1 MLSYDWIALIITLLG
16 TMFLIGE
23 LLVNMRGLFG
33 LIGLGFI
40 TVYFSSYL
48 STDMFIVMMLVYFL
62 GIALMII
69 DGKLIND
76 GTLAMI
82 GGATTILAVGLSAP
96 NWVAGLYSII
106 GVILGGAASL
116 LFLRVFKR
124 RKMWT
129 KITLVDQLSSE
140 MGYNS
145 LKESYQNLVGQT
157 GVAMTDMRPVGTIQV
172 DQEEYSA
179 VTNGTWI
186 SKGDDVTVVSVD
198 GTKILVKKL
207 EDNETFT
214 SS

>member
-1 MLSYDWIALIITLLG
+1 MLSYDWIALFITLLG

-23 LLVNMRGLFG
+23 LLVNMKGFFG
-33 LIGLGFI
+33 LIGFGFI

-62 GIALMII
+62 GIILMII
-69 DGKLIND
+69 DGKLVND

-96 NWVAGLYSII
+96 NWVAGLYSVI
-106 GVILGGAASL
+106 GVILGAAASL
-116 LFLRVFKR
+116 LFLKVFKR

-129 KITLVDQLSSE
+129 KITLVDQLTSE

-145 LKESYQNLVGQT
+145 MKESYQALIGREGKAV
-157 GVAMTDMRPVGTIQV
+157 TDMRPVGTIEV
-172 DQEEYSA
+172 DGEEFSA
-179 VTNGTWI
+179 VSNGQWI
-186 SKGDDVTVVSVD
+186 SNGEQITVSSVD

-207 EDNETFT
+207 
-214 SS
+214 

>member
-1 MLSYDWIALIITLLG
+1 MLSYDWIALFITLLG

-23 LLVNMRGLFG
+23 LIVNMRGFFG

-96 NWVAGLYSII
+96 NWVAGLYSVI
-106 GVILGGAASL
+106 GVIVGAAASL
-116 LFLRVFKR
+116 LFLKVFKR

-129 KITLVDQLSSE
+129 KITLVDQLTSE

-145 LKESYQNLVGQT
+145 MKESYQELVGKE
-157 GVAMTDMRPVGTIQV
+157 GKALTDMRPVGTIKV
-172 DQEEYSA
+172 EEKEYSA
-179 VTNGTWI
+179 VSNGQWI
-186 SKGDDVTVVSVD
+186 SREDSIQIMDVD
-198 GTKILVKKL
+198 GTKILVKKIQ
-207 EDNETFT
+207 DN
-214 SS
+214 